1 MKISISE
8 DNILNKEAKIYSELQ
23 SNSPEWWKTVKEDKE
38 LYLDIRK
45 EDIIDIYYLG
55 SRLAELKYDRVTKH
69 IRTTAHPKYVGKCDK
84 SDNSAYRKRLRKGK
98 IVYDPIYQ
106 DCESW
111 LMPDKIAE
119 LKANVRE
126 YYVKIQ
132 RTTTL

>member
-1 MKISISE
+1 MKISKLE
-8 DNILNKEAKIYSELQ
+8 KNLLDKKANLYSELQ
-23 SNSPEWWKTVKEDKE
+23 NNPPKWWKTILADKE
-38 LYLDIRK
+38 LYIDIRK
-45 EDIIDIYYLG
+45 MNIIDIYYLG
-55 SRLAELKYDRVTKH
+55 GRLAELKYDRVTKH

-126 YYVKIQ
+126 YYVKIP
-132 RTTTL
+132 

>member
-1 MKISISE
+1 MKISK
-8 DNILNKEAKIYSELQ
+8 LAKNLLDKKANLYSELQ
-23 SNSPEWWKTVKEDKE
+23 NHPPKWWKTILADKE
-38 LYLDIRK
+38 LYIDIRK
-45 EDIIDIYYLG
+45 MNIIDIYYLG
-55 SRLAELKYDRVTKH
+55 GRLAELKYDRVTKY

-84 SDNSAYRKRLRKGK
+84 SDKSAYRQRLRKEK

-126 YYVKIQ
+126 YYVKIP
-132 RTTTL
+132 